1 MNAKKGS
8 GQQWLYLFSL
18 NLRTMSV
25 FFGIHLLVCALFHQD
40 RVLLSFVETS
50 ISGIAFIVTFYS
62 PQKRR
67 NIIFL
72 MLTAGIILIEWLL
85 HKANSILLFGISAA
99 LSLLQVLLSV
109 RIRKKEAE
117 SAVTTLGFCLFPVIL
132 FLYQRIAQNDAGS
145 TAIVT
150 AFIVFSFLTLFRIN
164 KNILLEGSADSSEL
178 PLRVSRQNRV
188 YIILFSLVVLLIANI
203 GWVRDRLYD
212 IWHLMKKGFAWIV
225 NVILSLFPQPEDT
238 AAGSVGPGQMMDL
251 GGAESGEPSW
261 LAVALEKI
269 VTYFSLLVLLVLL
282 IWGIKK
288 AVQFL
293 PVLLRRIN
301 KLLQRFNDELS
312 KDYTDE
318 IINTRENN
326 KYKRVRHTLGTK
338 RRKRKLDHSSPN
350 AYVRSVYGR
359 MMDQHQEWE
368 MNSTARENLRS
379 ELAEVYEKA
388 RYSSYDLTQDEADRF
403 SELQT

>member
-1 MNAKKGS
+1 
-8 GQQWLYLFSL
+8 
-18 NLRTMSV
+18 
-25 FFGIHLLVCALFHQD
+25 
-40 RVLLSFVETS
+40 
-50 ISGIAFIVTFYS
+50 
-62 PQKRR
+62 
-67 NIIFL
+67 
-72 MLTAGIILIEWLL
+72 
-85 HKANSILLFGISAA
+85 
-99 LSLLQVLLSV
+99 
-109 RIRKKEAE
+109 
-117 SAVTTLGFCLFPVIL
+117 
-132 FLYQRIAQNDAGS
+132 
-145 TAIVT
+145 
-150 AFIVFSFLTLFRIN
+150 
-164 KNILLEGSADSSEL
+164 
-178 PLRVSRQNRV
+178 
-188 YIILFSLVVLLIANI
+188 
-203 GWVRDRLYD
+203 
-212 IWHLMKKGFAWIV
+212 
-225 NVILSLFPQPEDT
+225 
-238 AAGSVGPGQMMDL
+238 MMDL

-301 KLLQRFNDELS
+301 KLLQRFSDELS

>member
-1 MNAKKGS
+1 M
-8 GQQWLYLFSL
+8 
-18 NLRTMSV
+18 
-25 FFGIHLLVCALFHQD
+25 
-40 RVLLSFVETS
+40 
-50 ISGIAFIVTFYS
+50 
-62 PQKRR
+62 
-67 NIIFL
+67 
-72 MLTAGIILIEWLL
+72 
-85 HKANSILLFGISAA
+85 
-99 LSLLQVLLSV
+99 
-109 RIRKKEAE
+109 
-117 SAVTTLGFCLFPVIL
+117 
-132 FLYQRIAQNDAGS
+132 
-145 TAIVT
+145 
-150 AFIVFSFLTLFRIN
+150 
-164 KNILLEGSADSSEL
+164 
-178 PLRVSRQNRV
+178 
-188 YIILFSLVVLLIANI
+188 
-203 GWVRDRLYD
+203 
-212 IWHLMKKGFAWIV
+212 
-225 NVILSLFPQPEDT
+225 
-238 AAGSVGPGQMMDL
+238 

-368 MNSTARENLRS
+368 MNSTARENLAS
-379 ELAEVYEKA
+379 DLAEVYEKA
-388 RYSSYDLTQDEADRF
+388 RYSTYDLTQDEADRF